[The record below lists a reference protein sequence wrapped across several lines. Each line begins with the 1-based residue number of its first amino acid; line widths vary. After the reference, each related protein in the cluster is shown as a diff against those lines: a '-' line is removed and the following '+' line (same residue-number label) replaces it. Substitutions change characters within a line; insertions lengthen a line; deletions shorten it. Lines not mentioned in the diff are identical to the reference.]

1 VFVGGRSQ
9 RGHGIGS
16 FFSGFGRMILPWL
29 KTGGKALL
37 REGVGTGLQVAQD
50 ALGGRNVG
58 ESFREHAKQA
68 GQRLLHGAADHL
80 NQSGRGMRKRRLP
93 APPGS
98 PARKR
103 IKRQTP
109 TRSVHTK
116 PNKTRAQFSD
126 IFA

>member
-1 VFVGGRSQ
+1 MVRHTLLHRTPKLYDEYYCSQGGEGIPVFVGERSQ

-37 REGVGTGLQVAQD
+37 REGVGTGF
-50 ALGGRNVG
+50 
-58 ESFREHAKQA
+58 S
-68 GQRLLHGAADHL
+68 RL
-80 NQSGRGMRKRRLP
+80 RLP

-109 TRSVHTK
+109 TPSVHTK
-116 PNKTRAQFSD
+116 PNKTRAQF
-126 IFA
+126 